1 MVLRELTA
9 LRGVSGNEAAVRD
22 YILERIRP
30 LADVRIDR
38 MGNLIAHKKGTEGA
52 RARGAVRA
60 HGRSWADGD
69 RHRR

>member
-38 MGNLIAHKKGTEGA
+38 MATSSPTK
-52 RARGAVRA
+52 RARKARGTWCCARTWTKL
-60 HGRSWADGD
+60 G
-69 RHRR
+69 

>member
-38 MGNLIAHKKGTEGA
+38 MGNLIAHK
-52 RARGAVRA
+52 RARKARGTLCCARTWTKL
-60 HGRSWADGD
+60 G
-69 RHRR
+69 